1 MEDEVVNAQVELS
14 PEPGEGAPLEAG
26 GEVQGGE
33 GALPEVPA
41 EAGDE
46 VGRLR
51 EGLALATAKYRALLL
66 HAHPEVPEE
75 LVTGDTV
82 EAVDASFLS
91 AQEVVEKVRSRLEAK
106 LAAEP
111 RIGAG
116 APPRGSADLSAL
128 SPREKIALALGRR
141 QS

>member
-1 MEDEVVNAQVELS
+1 MEDEVVNAQAEEHPS
-14 PEPGEGAPLEAG
+14 EPGEGAPP
-26 GEVQGGE
+26 E
-33 GALPEVPA
+33 GA
-41 EAGDE
+41 EAAAIGPQDE
-46 VGRLR
+46 VARLR

-66 HAHPEVPEE
+66 HTHPEVPEE

-91 AQEVVEKVRSRLEAK
+91 AREVVDKVRSRLEAR

-116 APPRGSADLSAL
+116 APPRGAADLSAL

>member
-1 MEDEVVNAQVELS
+1 MEDEVVNAQAEGS
-14 PEPGEGAPLEAG
+14 TAPGEGAPPEG
-26 GEVQGGE
+26 QGPLPGE
-33 GALPEVPA
+33 GDGA
-41 EAGDE
+41 EAPAPEDE
-46 VGRLR
+46 VARLR

-91 AQEVVEKVRSRLEAK
+91 AQEVVDKVRSRLEAR

-116 APPRGSADLSAL
+116 APPRGAADLSAL